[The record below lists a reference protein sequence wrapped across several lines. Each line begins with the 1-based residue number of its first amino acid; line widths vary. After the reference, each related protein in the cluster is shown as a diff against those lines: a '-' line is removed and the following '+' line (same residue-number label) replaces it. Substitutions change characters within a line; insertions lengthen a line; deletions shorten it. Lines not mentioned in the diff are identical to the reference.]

1 MNPVSLDFTAYF
13 PRESSYSHPYSD
25 SAAVS
30 GPASTSKVDS
40 VKFSSD
46 DLKHR
51 TTELNK
57 QEKREVDQLEK
68 RDTEVRTHEQQH
80 KSAGGG
86 VAGTIQLEYEV
97 GPDGKQYAVGGEVK
111 VDTSKE
117 ETPEKTIQKAQQIK
131 RAALAPSDPSHQDH
145 SVATK
150 AQRMETEARQELN
163 DESHDD
169 AGLSNPSVS
178 SDSQTSSEETQP
190 ADLLPSPND
199 LPQVIRN
206 ERTPEDTIQTAREI
220 RHAALYDGD
229 ISASDRL
236 AASTARRLE
245 AEARLQI
252 QQKQRSDLSESIS
265 FFNHGGD
272 ISQEKPHINLVA

>member
-1 MNPVSLDFTAYF
+1 MNPVSLDLNAYF
-13 PRESSYSHPYSD
+13 PRESSYSHPHSD
-25 SAAVS
+25 STGS
-30 GPASTSKVDS
+30 GSPASNSKIDS
-40 VKFSSD
+40 VGFSSG
-46 DLKHR
+46 DLKR
-51 TTELNK
+51 RSKELSE
-57 QEKREVDQLEK
+57 QEKREIEKLDK

-86 VAGTIQLEYEV
+86 VAGAIHLEYEV

-145 SVATK
+145 SAASK

-163 DESHDD
+163 EKSRSD
-169 AGLSNPSVS
+169 AGLSNPTID
-178 SDSQTSSEETQP
+178 SDGKTSSEEPQQ

-199 LPQVIRN
+199 LPDVIRS

-220 RHAALYDGD
+220 QQAALYDGD

-236 AASTARRLE
+236 AATTARRLE

-252 QQKQRSDLSESIS
+252 LQEQRSDLSETID
-265 FFNHGGD
+265 FLNLGGD